1 MSNYIVIDKES
12 NLIVKIICSSVEP
25 RLIAK
30 YRAIRVSEAILAKY
44 DKRAR
49 LKSRNGTLVDAG
61 ELASV
66 SPAFFELLQARS

>member
-1 MSNYIVIDKES
+1 MSNYIVIHKES
-12 NLIVKIICSSVEP
+12 NLIVKVISSSVEL
-25 RLIAK
+25 RVIAK
-30 YRAIRVSEAILAKY
+30 YQAIRVSDAILAKY

-66 SPAFFELLQARS
+66 SPAFLELLQARN

>member
-12 NLIVKIICSSVEP
+12 NLIVKVITSCIKLRET
-25 RLIAK
+25 AK
-30 YRAIRVSEAILAKY
+30 YRMVRVSEAILAKY
-44 DKRAR
+44 YKRAR

-66 SPAFFELLQARS
+66 SPAFFELLQVRS

>member
-12 NLIVKIICSSVEP
+12 NLIIKVICSSIKLKET
-25 RLIAK
+25 AK
-30 YRAIRVSEAILAKY
+30 YRMVRVSDAILAKY
-44 DKRAR
+44 DKLAR

-66 SPAFFELLQARS
+66 SPAFFELLQVRS

>member
-1 MSNYIVIDKES
+1 MSNYIIIDRES
-12 NLIVKIICSSVEP
+12 NLIVKVICSSIKLRV
-25 RLIAK
+25 IAK
-30 YRAIRVSEAILAKY
+30 YRAIRVSDAILVKY

-66 SPAFFELLQARS
+66 SPAFLELLQARS

>member
-12 NLIVKIICSSVEP
+12 NLIVEIICSSVKP

-30 YRAIRVSEAILAKY
+30 YRAIRASDAILAKY
-44 DKRAR
+44 DKRAGLR
-49 LKSRNGTLVDAG
+49 SRNGTLVDAG

-66 SPAFFELLQARS
+66 SPAFLELLQARV

>member
-1 MSNYIVIDKES
+1 MSNYIIIDKES
-12 NLIVKIICSSVEP
+12 NLIVKVICSSIKLRV
-25 RLIAK
+25 IAK

-44 DKRAR
+44 EKLAR

-66 SPAFFELLQARS
+66 SPAFFELLQVRS

>member
-1 MSNYIVIDKES
+1 MSNYIIRDKES
-12 NLIVKIICSSVEP
+12 NLIVKVICSSIKLRV
-25 RLIAK
+25 IAK

-44 DKRAR
+44 EKLAR

-66 SPAFFELLQARS
+66 SPAFFELLQVRS

>member
-12 NLIVKIICSSVEP
+12 NLIIKVITSSTQP
-25 RLIAK
+25 GPSTK
-30 YRAIRVSEAILAKY
+30 YRAIRVSAAILAKY

-66 SPAFFELLQARS
+66 SPAFLELLQTRG

>member
-1 MSNYIVIDKES
+1 MSNYIVIDKAS
-12 NLIVKIICSSVEP
+12 NLIVRIISSSVK
-25 RLIAK
+25 LSDTAK
-30 YRAIRVSEAILAKY
+30 YRAIRVSEAILTKY

-66 SPAFFELLQARS
+66 SPAFFEPLQVRS